1 MQHFSPTWFDW
12 VAVILPVFGAWRGG
26 RRGLSEELPLLVQW
40 SSILGLGALG
50 APMLGQGLARVTGM
64 TPALA
69 VALSYLG
76 LAGALKLVFLAL
88 TQLLSA
94 RQQLLHFG
102 SWEHFLGG
110 LAGTF
115 RYAAMV
121 VFGLALA
128 CGLDTSNLRQELARP
143 NRGETF
149 EALCAEVLVTLQED
163 IVDRSFIG
171 VWARR
176 DLDRLLLKPL
186 PVATGARPSAAGSG
200 RPPH

>member
-1 MQHFSPTWFDW
+1 
-12 VAVILPVFGAWRGG
+12 
-26 RRGLSEELPLLVQW
+26 
-40 SSILGLGALG
+40 
-50 APMLGQGLARVTGM
+50 
-64 TPALA
+64 
-69 VALSYLG
+69 
-76 LAGALKLVFLAL
+76 
-88 TQLLSA
+88 
-94 RQQLLHFG
+94 
-102 SWEHFLGG
+102 
-110 LAGTF
+110 
-115 RYAAMV
+115 MV